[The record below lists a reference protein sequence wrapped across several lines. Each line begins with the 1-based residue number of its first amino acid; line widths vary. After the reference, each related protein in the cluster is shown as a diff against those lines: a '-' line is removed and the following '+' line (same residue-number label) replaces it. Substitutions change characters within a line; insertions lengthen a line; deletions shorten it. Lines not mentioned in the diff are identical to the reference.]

1 MKAFHLR
8 ENIITN
14 LANISLLEVDN
25 KNSRM
30 WNVFKDSNK
39 NIFDVIDVVLLS
51 LLLTLNILH
60 IFFLSFLLLTL
71 NK

>member
-51 LLLTLNILH
+51 LLLTLNILR

>member
-30 WNVFKDSNK
+30 WNAFKDSNK

-51 LLLTLNILH
+51 LLLTLNILR
-60 IFFLSFLLLTL
+60 IFFLSFLLLTS

>member
-39 NIFDVIDVVLLS
+39 NIFDVIDVALLS
-51 LLLTLNILH
+51 LLLTLNILR